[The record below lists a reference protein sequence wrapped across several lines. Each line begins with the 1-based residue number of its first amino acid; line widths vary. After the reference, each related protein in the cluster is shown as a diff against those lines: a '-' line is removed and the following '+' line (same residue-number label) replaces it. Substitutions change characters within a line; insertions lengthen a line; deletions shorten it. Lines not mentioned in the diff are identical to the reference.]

1 MFQAPKIIEL
11 TKQCM
16 VAHGEPTSS
25 ASTINPDDFSRLASS
40 DVVKPPSNNAG

>member
-1 MFQAPKIIEL
+1 MFQEPKIIEL

-25 ASTINPDDFSRLASS
+25 ASTIIPDDFSRILGFRYRASS
-40 DVVKPPSNNAG
+40 INYK